1 METKNMIKIVKVV
14 FLTLMIGICCCG
26 CSNHKTQEQT
36 EDSNSYADDR
46 KYDYSEQAT
55 EYLEVIGTKFTNRNL
70 LSTGTETEENS
81 RQEFVNWILEELKE
95 AGYSDDDI
103 ERDYFSVY
111 GQDDIQGQNIV
122 VTLQGKDYSKQVIVG
137 AHYDGDGVGDN
148 ASGVA
153 LLLANACGLANS
165 EPDTTVKFIFFDG
178 EEEGELG
185 SSHYVENMTDEEVKQ
200 TIYMINIDS
209 IAFGDYC
216 NVYGGETNFFGSLV
230 RTSGYEAAM
239 DRAEQL
245 GFQTYR
251 TEELDGYY
259 EAYQTGPEPEADT
272 LYTNPWTKKHP
283 SPENFDYP
291 SPTTGGWGDSA
302 PFSDKGI
309 TYIYF
314 EATNWYTDGD
324 GGELAYT
331 GYFDTAEK
339 EIGNNGMF
347 MNTEYDNLE
356 NLEKYFSGRAQEH
369 FALYGPLMAS
379 LVLHPAE

>member
-1 METKNMIKIVKVV
+1 
-14 FLTLMIGICCCG
+14 
-26 CSNHKTQEQT
+26 
-36 EDSNSYADDR
+36 
-46 KYDYSEQAT
+46 
-55 EYLEVIGTKFTNRNL
+55 
-70 LSTGTETEENS
+70 
-81 RQEFVNWILEELKE
+81 
-95 AGYSDDDI
+95 
-103 ERDYFSVY
+103 
-111 GQDDIQGQNIV
+111 
-122 VTLQGKDYSKQVIVG
+122 
-137 AHYDGDGVGDN
+137 
-148 ASGVA
+148 
-153 LLLANACGLANS
+153 
-165 EPDTTVKFIFFDG
+165 
-178 EEEGELG
+178 
-185 SSHYVENMTDEEVKQ
+185 
-200 TIYMINIDS
+200 
-209 IAFGDYC
+209 
-216 NVYGGETNFFGSLV
+216 
-230 RTSGYEAAM
+230 M

-379 LVLHPAE
+379 LVLHPVE